1 MSTPLSAT
9 YFLNESLGLLDDF
22 VAVLTDSVLNSQYH
36 LNVGVIEEVKHELC
50 VWLIPRHNPQR
61 QFNHV
66 VGDVLKHHFARVID
80 VEVVV

>member
-22 VAVLTDSVLNSQYH
+22 VADLTDTVLDSQYH
-36 LNVGVIEEVKHELC
+36 LYVGVVEKIKHEMW